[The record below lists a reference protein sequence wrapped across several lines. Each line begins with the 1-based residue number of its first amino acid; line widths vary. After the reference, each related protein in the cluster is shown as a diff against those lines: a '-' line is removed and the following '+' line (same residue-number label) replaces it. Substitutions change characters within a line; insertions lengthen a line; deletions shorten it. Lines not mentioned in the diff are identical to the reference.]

1 MKLIKHIRAL
11 WKDISDDIIDRTFP
25 TNPPIPVHFVDY
37 PNHHIENAQINQQQR
52 EPLRLIP
59 EREFLPHIQRFP
71 SVTSHIS
78 EQYYQLWCGSTINEL
93 SEIKYDPKPLKHF
106 LCKYF
111 TWIKDVTSVDNRTQ
125 NIDVHVT
132 ISPIHHTE
140 LMNPIIEKK
149 IRDSIM
155 TEITQLMTCMYN
167 LPQKTRIQLIYH
179 PSHSETILEYIK

>member
-11 WKDISDDIIDRTFP
+11 WKDISDDIIFP
-25 TNPPIPVHFVDY
+25 SNPPIQDVPY
-37 PNHHIENAQINQQQR
+37 QGYRHIEVLPVQINQQQR

-59 EREFLPHIQRFP
+59 EREFLPEIQRFP
-71 SVTSHIS
+71 SATSHLN

-111 TWIKDVTSVDNRTQ
+111 TWIKDVTSVDNRHQ

-149 IRDSIM
+149 IKDSIM